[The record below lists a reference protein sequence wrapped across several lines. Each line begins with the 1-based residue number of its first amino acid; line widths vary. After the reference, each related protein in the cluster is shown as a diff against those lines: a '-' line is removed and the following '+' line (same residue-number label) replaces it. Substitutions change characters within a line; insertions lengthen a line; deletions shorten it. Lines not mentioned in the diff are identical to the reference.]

1 MKKLKTFLCRSQYFF
16 IIGLLSILYLLLPF
30 SAQAEFFISED
41 VNEDTVWSVDQSP
54 YIIENSIAI
63 NKDATLTINPGVV
76 VKFMDSTSV
85 GVFGK
90 IQAQGE
96 GENRVVFTSFYDD
109 EYGGDTDIEEG
120 FEEAEDIEASVGDW
134 EGIYFLSEDSDSSFE
149 DVLLRFGSVGLS
161 LQNTYLKTKNIE
173 IENGLDG
180 IEIRNSKLEA
190 NDLKIS
196 NVTRYGLVAYDAS
209 TLKGGN
215 LHIESIDYPVNILS
229 NSSVDFKSIEII
241 NSNKTAISIFNKSNL
256 ETESLNISKVD
267 SGYGLEIFNEASIVS
282 DFLYIDGVENSESV
296 ILFNNSTLS
305 SKKANIKNG
314 QYGVV
319 LFNGGNLDLSNGEIS
334 GFEYSAVEVYNS
346 DEPYN
351 KNQISFDLMDIK
363 ANDIGLGVYTN
374 NSEFILKR
382 ISVYDNVSFGALVF
396 SSEILDFANVWWGDK
411 TGPLNEIENPEGKG
425 NAIYGDVFF
434 IPFLKNKPAKNVP
447 LIIIPGITGSYLYKN
462 YDDEKEIWP
471 NVNKIILPFGDT
483 YLNDLALD
491 SSGKENKD
499 FPMRVGD
506 IIRNARLDTLLVKQD
521 SHIFD
526 YFIDYFLNNGY
537 EEGKDLFVFPYD
549 WRFSNVD
556 TAMLLNDK
564 INQIILDT
572 GVEKVDIASHSMGG
586 IVTKTFIR
594 DFGNQKLNKVVFM
607 GTPHLGA
614 PKGAKALLYGDDLG
628 IKALRETVSVL
639 NQKRIKFISQ
649 NMPAI
654 YELIPSRKYF
664 SVGNGYL
671 KILGGDIDFMNYE
684 ESVNFLFSKE
694 INQPLYTKA
703 DVLHSSID
711 DIDFGDIDVS
721 NVSGCGGGT
730 IARLDI
736 IPEKNIG
743 PFKFKEDFDLSFTN
757 GDTTVPLVSANGV
770 DVSDKYF
777 VNNISHGEMPSSGS
791 IPELAYKI
799 IKDEDTST
807 FSKDDSV
814 CTPIEGDILSK
825 HSPIDLHIYD
835 ENENHAGPDEY
846 GNIENSIPG
855 VVYELIEDKAFVY
868 LPKGSDYR
876 IEGDATDNGDFDLAI
891 KNVNG
896 DTVNYTRYW
905 QGVDINTNSQIKLF
919 INSGTYSSVVLDSDG
934 DSEYETT
941 LTDFKDLDKNQSYL
955 DYAYDEFINE
965 HQSEEGVSTF
975 GSMKKK
981 EEIEIEIKN
990 PILGLNIFL
999 PKNII
1004 EENKTVDVQNVLE
1017 NQKENEVEKNKEI
1030 EGERIQNEI
1039 IEENNP
1045 LIAQVGETNIPSRT
1059 ISVIL
1064 SFSTLCLITA
1074 LVKRYYFKVK

>member
-1 MKKLKTFLCRSQYFF
+1 MKKLKTFLCRSQF
-16 IIGLLSILYLLLPF
+16 IFMIGLLSILYLLLPF

-41 VNEDTVWSVDQSP
+41 INEDTVWSVDQSP

-134 EGIYFLSEDSDSSFE
+134 EGIYFFSEDDDSSFE
-149 DVLLRFGSVGLS
+149 DVLFRFGSVGLS

-180 IEIRNSKLEA
+180 IEIRSGKLDT

-196 NVTRYGLVAYDAS
+196 DVTRYGLVVYTNS
-209 TLKGGN
+209 ILKGDS
-215 LHIESIDYPVNILS
+215 LYIEDVYYPINIFS
-229 NSSVDFKSIEII
+229 DSSLGFKNVEIV
-241 NSNKTAISIFNKSNL
+241 NSNKTAISIFNKSHL
-256 ETESLNISKVD
+256 KAESLIVSKVS
-267 SGYGLEIFNEASIVS
+267 SGYGLEIFNESSIVS
-282 DFLYIDGVENSESV
+282 DSLDIDGVKNNESV
-296 ILFNNSTLS
+296 ILFNNSSLY

-334 GFEYSAVEVYNS
+334 GFEYSAVEVYGSN
-346 DEPYN
+346 EPYR

-374 NSEFILKR
+374 NSEFVFKR
-382 ISVYDNVSFGALVF
+382 TSVYDNISFGVLAF
-396 SSEILDFANVWWGDK
+396 SSEILDFTNIWWGDK
-411 TGPLNEIENPEGKG
+411 TGPLNEIENPKGKG
-425 NAIYGDVFF
+425 NAIYGDVLF
-434 IPFLKNKPAKNVP
+434 IPFLKSKPTKNVP
-447 LIIIPGITGSYLYKN
+447 LIIIPGITGSYLYKD

-471 NVNKIILPFGDT
+471 NVEKLVFNINKDSFLD
-483 YLNDLALD
+483 DLALD
-491 SSGKENKD
+491 SLGKENKD

-614 PKGAKALLYGDDLG
+614 PKGAKALLYGDDLDIDFLG
-628 IKALRETVSVL
+628 KSLL
-639 NQKRIKFISQ
+639 NQERLKFISQ

-664 SVGNGYL
+664 SVGSGYL

-703 DVLHSSID
+703 DILHSSID

-721 NVSGCGGGT
+721 NVVGCGKGT
-730 IARLDI
+730 ISRLDI
-736 IPEKNIG
+736 RLKVGIKR
-743 PFKFKEDFDLSFTN
+743 FTLKKDFDLSFTD

-835 ENENHAGPDEY
+835 EDGNHAGPDEY

-868 LPKGSDYR
+868 LPKGKDYR
-876 IEGDATDNGDFDLAI
+876 IEGSATDNGDFDLAI
-891 KNVNG
+891 KNVSG

-905 QGVDINTNSQIKLF
+905 QGVIINTNSQVKLSL
-919 INSGTYSSVVLDSDG
+919 NSGTYSSMILDIDG
-934 DSEYETT
+934 DSDYETT
-941 LTDFKDLDKNQSYL
+941 LIDFKDLGKDQSYL

-965 HQSEEGVSTF
+965 HQSEEGISTF

-999 PKNII
+999 PKNKI
-1004 EENKTVDVQNVLE
+1004 EENKTADVQNVLE
-1017 NQKENEVEKNKEI
+1017 NQKENKDMVYDEV
-1030 EGERIQNEI
+1030 QNEI

-1045 LIAQVGETNIPSRT
+1045 LIAQAGETNIPSRT
-1059 ISVIL
+1059 IVVIL

-1074 LVKRYYFKVK
+1074 IVKRYYFKVK

>member
-1 MKKLKTFLCRSQYFF
+1 MKKLKTFLYRSQF
-16 IIGLLSILYLLLPF
+16 IFMIGLLSILYLLLPF

-41 VNEDTVWSVDQSP
+41 INEDTVWSVDQSP

-109 EYGGDTDIEEG
+109 EYGGDTDTEEG

-134 EGIYFLSEDSDSSFE
+134 EGIYFFSEDDDSSFE
-149 DVLLRFGSVGLS
+149 DVLFRFGSVGLS

-180 IEIRNSKLEA
+180 IEIRSGKLDT

-196 NVTRYGLVAYDAS
+196 DVTRYGLVVYTNS
-209 TLKGGN
+209 ILKGDS
-215 LHIESIDYPVNILS
+215 LYIEDVYYPINIFS
-229 NSSVDFKSIEII
+229 DSSLGFKNVEIV
-241 NSNKTAISIFNKSNL
+241 NSNKTAISIFNKSHL
-256 ETESLNISKVD
+256 KAESLIVSKVS
-267 SGYGLEIFNEASIVS
+267 SGYGLEIFNESSIVS
-282 DFLYIDGVENSESV
+282 DSLDIDGVKNNESV
-296 ILFNNSTLS
+296 ILFNNSSLY

-334 GFEYSAVEVYNS
+334 GFEYSAVEVYGSN
-346 DEPYN
+346 EPYR

-363 ANDIGLGVYTN
+363 ASDIGLGVYTN

-425 NAIYGDVFF
+425 NAIYGDVLF
-434 IPFLKNKPAKNVP
+434 IPFLKSKPIKNVP

-564 INQIILDT
+564 INQIIAST

-628 IKALRETVSVL
+628 IKKGIYPVL
-639 NQKRIKFISQ
+639 NSNRIKFISQ

-868 LPKGSDYR
+868 LPKGKNYR

-905 QGVDINTNSQIKLF
+905 QGVDINTNSQIKLS
-919 INSGTYSSVVLDSDG
+919 INSGTYSSMVLDSDG

-955 DYAYDEFINE
+955 DYAYGEFINE

-990 PILGLNIFL
+990 PILALNTIFQ
-999 PKNII
+999 K
-1004 EENKTVDVQNVLE
+1004 NKTEKKEKVDIKNNTISE
-1017 NQKENEVEKNKEI
+1017 DQKENKDISGDEAQI
-1030 EGERIQNEI
+1030 EI

-1045 LIAQVGETNIPSRT
+1045 LIAQAGETNIPSRT
-1059 ISVIL
+1059 IVVIL

-1074 LVKRYYFKVK
+1074 IVKRYYFKVK